1 MGKINAE
8 QVEYIAKLARLAVSP
23 EEVETLSAEMGAII
37 DFANKLDSLDTS
49 GVEPTTHAI
58 PVYNGFRQDVRQD
71 SYPREEILANAAEKD
86 ESAFLVPKV
95 M

>member
-23 EEVETLSAEMGAII
+23 EEVETLSVEMGAII

-58 PVYNGFRQDVRQD
+58 PVYNGFRQDIRRD
-71 SYPREEILANAAEKD
+71 SRC
-86 ESAFLVPKV
+86 V
-95 M
+95 

>member
-1 MGKINAE
+1 MGKINAD

-23 EEVETLSAEMGAII
+23 AEVETLSVEMGAII
-37 DFANKLDSLDTS
+37 DFADKLDSLDTT

-58 PVYNGFRQDVRQD
+58 PVYNGFRQDVLKE
-71 SYPREEILANAAEKD
+71 SYPREEILANATEKD

>member
-23 EEVETLSAEMGAII
+23 EEVETLSVEMGAII

-58 PVYNGFRQDVRQD
+58 PVYNGFRQDIRRD